1 VTHGPQGLPDK
12 DKLLAHLRS
21 QGRRPQSL
29 PGLEE
34 QFEVP
39 REKSREFQ
47 GILKTLEED
56 GMVRRVK
63 GRKFVAEDEN
73 GAVAR
78 KHKQEKGKPKK
89 ESKFKRAP
97 GPAVEPIDIPLD
109 KNASVMFDSDKE
121 LGFSPA
127 DRKAAAAR
135 AAEARAAGAAKGP
148 GRKETDEGRPSRD
161 TSAPRGGSSRD
172 ASPREDATRPGAPRG
187 NKNTGRK
194 QGGGSKFLPR
204 GPKGGFRDKG
214 ARDDKGGGGAR
225 GARSGRDDR
234 GGRDDRN
241 DRKRGGSG
249 RRDDRTSGGEGLVI
263 DGEDASAAPDSKTG
277 GDKNLIKGKLI
288 RQGGFHFV
296 LPGPVGRGRPQE
308 DNMVLIPRRN
318 LGTARPGDI
327 VSARITGDEHGE
339 RIGKIIATLE
349 EDISFSEVSKHFFKE
364 YAIPYG
370 YPKRALQEAGEF
382 PEPVFENYPGRK
394 DFRSTH
400 IITIDPSTAKDHDDA
415 ISLQRKRDGNWLLGV
430 HIADVAEYVTSDS
443 GLDNESVERAFT
455 QYLPWIAAPMLPQR
469 LSSDLCS
476 LLEGRE
482 RLAFTCV
489 MEVQPDG
496 ELKSF
501 DFVESFIRVEHFYS
515 YEEAQAAKEE
525 GDAFLKELDEFTQ
538 VLLAKRRRDGFI
550 DFQFPEPKVECENGI
565 PVRIYPGKRLASHSW
580 IEECMLLANQ
590 ATAKFLTKHKLP
602 GLFRVHEQ
610 PDLDVVSELWTSQGM
625 VAKDKGMAEAF
636 KDLDQSRGNLNP
648 AIQNFFIR
656 LLSQDRGVLPA
667 AVQRKILQS
676 MKKAQYS
683 PEPSGHFALGWL
695 YYAHFT
701 SPIRR
706 YADLWT
712 HRVIKAHVR
721 GERVGKNMKALA
733 KDVAERISEREVAI
747 MKTERKGMKCAT
759 AWVLRGHIGETF
771 IGEVS
776 GLENFGI
783 FVSITEPYGEGLIP
797 VRSLRDDYY
806 EKDET
811 TGHLVGKR
819 TRQRFELGDKLK
831 VRLDRSDPFSL
842 QVDFDFLGRP

>member
-1 VTHGPQGLPDK
+1 VTAGPKGQPGPPGLPDK
-12 DKLLAHLRS
+12 DSIIGHLRAH
-21 QGRRPQSL
+21 GRRPQAL

-34 QFEVP
+34 QFGVP
-39 REKSREFQ
+39 RERSREFL

-63 GRKFVAEDEN
+63 GRKFVAEDVN
-73 GAVAR
+73 GPAAR
-78 KHKQEKGKPKK
+78 KVKGKRKQEDGKPK
-89 ESKFKRAP
+89 RPP
-97 GPAVEPIDIPLD
+97 GPAVEPSDIPID
-109 KNASVMFDSDKE
+109 KGASIMFDSDKE
-121 LGFSPA
+121 LGINPA
-127 DRKAAAAR
+127 DRKAAAA
-135 AAEARAAGAAKGP
+135 ARAAAKP
-148 GRKETDEGRPSRD
+148 ASTANSSGRKDKDEGRPSRD
-161 TSAPRGGSSRD
+161 FGASRESAS
-172 ASPREDATRPGAPRG
+172 RPGAPRG
-187 NKNTGRK
+187 DGRK
-194 QGGGSKFLPR
+194 HGGSKFLPR
-204 GPKGGFRDKG
+204 GPKGGFRDK
-214 ARDDKGGGGAR
+214 KGP
-225 GARSGRDDR
+225 
-234 GGRDDRN
+234 GGRDERSGAKGYTGHTGRGDREDRGDRS

-263 DGEDASAAPDSKTG
+263 DGGEANAAPG
-277 GDKNLIKGKLI
+277 ERAGADKNLVKGKLI

-296 LPGPVGRGRPQE
+296 LPGPVGRGRPHE

-318 LGTARPGDI
+318 LGSARPGDI
-327 VSARITGDEHGE
+327 VSARITDDEHGE

-349 EDISFSEVSKHFFKE
+349 EDIQFSEVSKHFFKE
-364 YAIPYG
+364 YAVPYG
-370 YPKRALQEAGEF
+370 YPKRPLQEAGEF

-430 HIADVAEYVTSDS
+430 HIADVAEYVTPDS

-455 QYLPWIAAPMLPQR
+455 QYLPWTAAPMLPQR

-482 RLAFTCV
+482 RLAFSCM

-515 YEEAQAAKEE
+515 YEEAQTAKEE

-538 VLLAKRRRDGFI
+538 VLLAKRRKDGFI

-683 PEPSGHFALGWL
+683 PEPTGHFALGWL

-721 GERVGKNMKALA
+721 GERVGKHMKALA
-733 KDVAERISEREVAI
+733 KDVAERISEREIAI